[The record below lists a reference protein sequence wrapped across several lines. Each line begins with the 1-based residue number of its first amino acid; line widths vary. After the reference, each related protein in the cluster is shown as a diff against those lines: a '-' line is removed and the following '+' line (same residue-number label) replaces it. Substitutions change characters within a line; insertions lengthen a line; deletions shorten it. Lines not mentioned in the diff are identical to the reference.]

1 MHSKKIVRLAAVNW
15 AVFVKGFLFQIFTV
29 GIIVAVFS
37 LIVSDFFVAVSGAVA
52 EAGILDAFSGMI
64 NGIFDLFNGKISGA
78 ALGEAIEKF
87 FGTIKDFFE
96 LVPDFA
102 SNLALSVV
110 LFVVATTLLYF
121 LSGMTDLPTLYC
133 LNKFMST
140 NNSGF
145 YTWSYFRQFVNS
157 LWYNFLRMVAGVVID
172 IVIVA
177 AVIGSALLFFVNIGI
192 AGAVISILFALVLCA
207 IRVNIFA
214 FWLPC
219 RLVTGEKITKAFK
232 DGLKTSLDGFWWL
245 FLNNLIIIA
254 VCAAVC
260 FALVVILNN
269 IILALCLC
277 FVVFYV
283 ATYFLNCS
291 ALVHYYENIG
301 KPYFTKKVNIG
312 LSDEAN

>member
-37 LIVSDFFVAVSGAVA
+37 LIVSDFFVA
-52 EAGILDAFSGMI
+52 
-64 NGIFDLFNGKISGA
+64 
-78 ALGEAIEKF
+78 
-87 FGTIKDFFE
+87 
-96 LVPDFA
+96 VPDFA

-192 AGAVISILFALVLCA
+192 AL
-207 IRVNIFA
+207 
-214 FWLPC
+214 
-219 RLVTGEKITKAFK
+219 
-232 DGLKTSLDGFWWL
+232 SL
-245 FLNNLIIIA
+245 IHI
-254 VCAAVC
+254 
-260 FALVVILNN
+260 
-269 IILALCLC
+269 
-277 FVVFYV
+277 
-283 ATYFLNCS
+283 
-291 ALVHYYENIG
+291 
-301 KPYFTKKVNIG
+301 
-312 LSDEAN
+312 

>member
-219 RLVTGEKITKAFK
+219 RLVT
-232 DGLKTSLDGFWWL
+232 
-245 FLNNLIIIA
+245 
-254 VCAAVC
+254 
-260 FALVVILNN
+260 
-269 IILALCLC
+269 
-277 FVVFYV
+277 
-283 ATYFLNCS
+283 
-291 ALVHYYENIG
+291 
-301 KPYFTKKVNIG
+301 
-312 LSDEAN
+312 

>member
-1 MHSKKIVRLAAVNW
+1 MHSKKIIKLAAVNW
-15 AVFVKGFLFQIFTV
+15 AVFLKGFLFQIFTV
-29 GIIVAVFS
+29 GLIVAVFS
-37 LIVSDFFVAVSGAVA
+37 LIVSDFIRAVSGAVL
-52 EAGILDAFSGMI
+52 EAGILEAFSGVI
-64 NGIFDLFNGKISGA
+64 DGIFDLFNGEISGA
-78 ALGEAIEKF
+78 ALGEAIERF
-87 FGTIKDFFE
+87 IGAIRDFFE

-102 SNLALSVV
+102 SNLALSVA

-121 LSGMTDLPTLYC
+121 LSGMTDLPSFYC

-157 LWYNFLRMVAGVVID
+157 LWYNLLRMVAGVIVD
-172 IVIVA
+172 TVIVA
-177 AVIGSALLFFVNIGI
+177 VVLGSALLFFVNIGI
-192 AGAVISILFALVLCA
+192 AGAVIAILFALVLCA

-219 RLVTGEKITKAFK
+219 RLVTGMKITKAFK
-232 DGLKTSLDGFWWL
+232 EGLKTLLDGFWSL
-245 FLNNLIIIA
+245 FLNNLIIIV

-260 FALVVILNN
+260 FALVFLLNN

-277 FVVFYV
+277 FVVVYIS
-283 ATYFLNCS
+283 TYFLNCS

-312 LSDEAN
+312 LSDQA

>member
-1 MHSKKIVRLAAVNW
+1 
-15 AVFVKGFLFQIFTV
+15 
-29 GIIVAVFS
+29 
-37 LIVSDFFVAVSGAVA
+37 
-52 EAGILDAFSGMI
+52 
-64 NGIFDLFNGKISGA
+64 
-78 ALGEAIEKF
+78 
-87 FGTIKDFFE
+87 
-96 LVPDFA
+96 
-102 SNLALSVV
+102 
-110 LFVVATTLLYF
+110 
-121 LSGMTDLPTLYC
+121 
-133 LNKFMST
+133 MST

-172 IVIVA
+172 TVIIA

-219 RLVTGEKITKAFK
+219 RLVTGEKITKSFK

-260 FALVVILNN
+260 FALVFILHN

-277 FVVFYV
+277 FVVFCV

-312 LSDEAN
+312 LSDEG